1 MNKKIAL
8 VTNVLDFVGPPAV
21 KALLESG
28 YNVVAQ
34 DPAFQDRTKQED
46 YKANHPGTVPLGV
59 QEPKKLIQHVWD
71 NYKKVDVLVSND
83 TFPAIHVPIDEANV
97 EDLNATI
104 ENVLVY
110 PFKLMQEAI
119 PRLKKQGS
127 GNVIMITSCRTE
139 LPLPGGAIPD
149 IARAGANALVKSLSI
164 ELAPF
169 GIPVNAIAPNYL
181 YSEAYFPK
189 AKFIDDPVGRE
200 FIREVVP
207 AGRLGEPEEIGEL
220 VSYLANMKGSFHT
233 GTIIKFAGGWPA
245 APKRPI

>member
-1 MNKKIAL
+1 VIL
-8 VTNVLDFVGPPAV
+8 V
-21 KALLESG
+21 
-28 YNVVAQ
+28 
-34 DPAFQDRTKQED
+34 
-46 YKANHPGTVPLGV
+46 
-59 QEPKKLIQHVWD
+59 
-71 NYKKVDVLVSND
+71 
-83 TFPAIHVPIDEANV
+83 
-97 EDLNATI
+97 
-104 ENVLVY
+104 
-110 PFKLMQEAI
+110 
-119 PRLKKQGS
+119 
-127 GNVIMITSCRTE
+127 TSCRTE

-189 AKFIDDPVGRE
+189 AKFIDDPVGRD

-207 AGRLGEPEEIGEL
+207 AGRLGKPEEIGEL

>member
-1 MNKKIAL
+1 M
-8 VTNVLDFVGPPAV
+8 
-21 KALLESG
+21 
-28 YNVVAQ
+28 
-34 DPAFQDRTKQED
+34 
-46 YKANHPGTVPLGV
+46 
-59 QEPKKLIQHVWD
+59 
-71 NYKKVDVLVSND
+71 
-83 TFPAIHVPIDEANV
+83 IDAKPN
-97 EDLNATI
+97 T

-110 PFKLMQEAI
+110 PFKLMKYAI

-127 GNVIMITSCRTE
+127 GNVIMVTSCRTE

-189 AKFIDDPVGRE
+189 AKFVDDPIGRA
-200 FIREVVP
+200 FIKEVVP